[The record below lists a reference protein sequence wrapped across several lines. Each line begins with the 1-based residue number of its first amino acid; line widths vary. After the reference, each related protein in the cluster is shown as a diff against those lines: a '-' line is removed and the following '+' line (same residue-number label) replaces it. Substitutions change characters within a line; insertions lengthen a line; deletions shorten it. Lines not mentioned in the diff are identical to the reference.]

1 MTMTIEDLS
10 GQPRRNDEL
19 IEARE
24 AIKKELINPKSLAP
38 ILVYYLTII
47 NAIDELLERRSKD
60 VSNNTK

>member
-1 MTMTIEDLS
+1 MSIKDLS
-10 GQPRRNDEL
+10 GQPRRDDEL

-24 AIKKELINPKSLAP
+24 AIKRELINPKSLAP

-60 VSNNTK
+60 VNNITK

>member
-1 MTMTIEDLS
+1 MTIEDLS